1 MVTRANGCDARRLS
15 SCRKDQS
22 GKKPCREDKSTSR
35 HEVKT
40 ARARGFAG
48 KEKTNGET
56 DENPARSIER
66 ADRFAV
72 FEVRSS
78 ASSALRIMM
87 WPKTA

>member
-1 MVTRANGCDARRLS
+1 
-15 SCRKDQS
+15 
-22 GKKPCREDKSTSR
+22 
-35 HEVKT
+35 VKT